1 MNDGSWLV
9 LSQYYFVWWLCHC
22 WKIYWISSVW
32 SYYELLHAIHRF
44 ERVFGNRKSTLS
56 KFDWVYWTW
65 SRSDRGSAFG
75 TLYFKAGTEFRSRVR
90 LQAPVGNLSGYF
102 SRLSQP
108 EFRRIRDIDKASG
121 ENLEKIQEKISEFS
135 QEFELSNSF
144 DAATVQQHS
153 GPFLGGGRPPR
164 ARAGS
169 QMAGAL
175 RSSPLP

>member
-1 MNDGSWLV
+1 M
-9 LSQYYFVWWLCHC
+9 WWLCQC
-22 WKIYWISSVW
+22 WKIHWISSVW

-75 TLYFKAGTEFRSRVR
+75 TLYFKLA
-90 LQAPVGNLSGYF
+90 LSSVQGFGCKPLLVIYQDI
-102 SRLSQP
+102 SLDWANRN
-108 EFRRIRDIDKASG
+108 FRRIRDIDKASG
-121 ENLEKIQEKISEFS
+121 ENLEKIQEKISKFS
-135 QEFELSNSF
+135 QEFALSNSF

-169 QMAGAL
+169 QMAGAS